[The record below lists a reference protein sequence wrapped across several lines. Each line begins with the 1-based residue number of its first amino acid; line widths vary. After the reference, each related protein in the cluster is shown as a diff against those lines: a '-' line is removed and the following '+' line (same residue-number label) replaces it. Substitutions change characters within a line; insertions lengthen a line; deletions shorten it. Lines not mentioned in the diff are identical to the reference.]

1 MTRYLFFVIC
11 CLGTILAPL
20 AAVAQNPS
28 SSAVRMPTASYD
40 WHQIT
45 DHFTALA
52 DAIGTGS
59 TEGASAEVFDP
70 ADMQDFRI
78 VCSEP
83 LTRFARRFILAD
95 CTDPAGCALRKARME
110 QLARALADEV
120 SVRLDDEAP
129 NADVFLRPG
138 MTLRSSTTD
147 QAGALSLRSAHDQWF
162 RDWLDPKQAA
172 GDENLAAKD
181 EALILNRVWCDM
193 TRDNAQA
200 AIDYVAVSGF
210 PSDAPETGL
219 SHLPSAL
226 VNIAIHVAWAPEL
239 TAPLRAASDKAFE
252 QDRLSGYYA
261 AYLVD
266 IDTMAAR
273 SEQRVGF
280 LWACENGRAHPAPPL
295 ISEAETAVLRRLYGL
310 PTLEQTMTARSQR
323 CAM

>member
-1 MTRYLFFVIC
+1 MTRYLVFAIC
-11 CLGTILAPL
+11 CLGTILTPL

-28 SSAVRMPTASYD
+28 APVVTTPTASYD

-45 DHFTALA
+45 GHFTALA
-52 DAIGTGS
+52 DAIGTS
-59 TEGASAEVFDP
+59 SAEGASAEVFDP

-83 LTRFARRFILAD
+83 LTRFARRLILAD
-95 CTDPAGCALRKARME
+95 CADPAGCAARKVRME
-110 QLARALADEV
+110 RLVRTLADEV

-129 NADVFLRPG
+129 NGDVFLRSG

-147 QAGALSLRSAHDQWF
+147 QAAALSLRSAHDQWF
-162 RDWLDPKQAA
+162 RDWLDAKQAA
-172 GDENLAAKD
+172 GAENAVIRD
-181 EALILNRVWCDM
+181 EALILNRIWCDM

-210 PSDAPETGL
+210 PSDAPETGQ

-226 VNIAIHVAWAPEL
+226 VNIAIHVAWAPAL
-239 TAPLRAASDKAFE
+239 TAPLRAASDQAFE
-252 QDRLSGYYA
+252 QGRLSGYYA

-280 LWACENGRAHPAPPL
+280 LWACENGRAYPAPPL
-295 ISEAETAVLRRLYGL
+295 IDETEADVMRRLYGL
-310 PTLEQTMTARSQR
+310 PTLEETKTARSQR
-323 CAM
+323 CAL